1 MNPIRLTFSIGCFP
15 ELPPPIF
22 TVVFWGTFYLF
33 LYFLILFCAHINL
46 QLGVFYFGKFLAST
60 PPDFPWF
67 RCLSCPSYRSCNCF
81 YFRSNDLLIFLKK
94 QGCGAMRA
102 FSKPVQ
108 LQQFNV
114 EFPQIHEDPSWFS
127 LTHRGQPVQHWFG
140 FCTDCQG
147 SVMCLLC
154 YSSRSFVWLVSFC
167 TTGDISVDGL
177 SVDPT
182 SSSLQELRFMKK
194 LQILQ
199 VILKVLCLTDRPA
212 SFGGTGWVSSALH
225 LQSKAQRKWK
235 PMCMWHSTSWQ
246 RRLWQKTRWGW
257 PGPTGLDNRK
267 LMKTL
272 TRTIQ

>member
-1 MNPIRLTFSIGCFP
+1 MIAIFTEVRWNLCSLTDISLRASGVHCLFINFSIGYFQFIFW
-15 ELPPPIF
+15 ELFILLISKKSNEPNQINFFHWVFSRTPPPIF
-22 TVVFWGTFYLF
+22 TVVCWGTFYLF

-81 YFRSNDLLIFLKK
+81 YFRSNDLLTFLKK

-108 LQQFNV
+108 PQQFNV

-127 LTHRGQPVQHWFG
+127 LTHRGPPVQHWFG

-154 YSSRSFVWLVSFC
+154 YSSRSFVCLVSFC

-182 SSSLQELRFMKK
+182 SSSLQELQFMKK
-194 LQILQ
+194 LQVLQ
-199 VILKVLCLTDRPA
+199 VILKVL
-212 SFGGTGWVSSALH
+212 SHW
-225 LQSKAQRKWK
+225 
-235 PMCMWHSTSWQ
+235 
-246 RRLWQKTRWGW
+246 
-257 PGPTGLDNRK
+257 
-267 LMKTL
+267 
-272 TRTIQ
+272 